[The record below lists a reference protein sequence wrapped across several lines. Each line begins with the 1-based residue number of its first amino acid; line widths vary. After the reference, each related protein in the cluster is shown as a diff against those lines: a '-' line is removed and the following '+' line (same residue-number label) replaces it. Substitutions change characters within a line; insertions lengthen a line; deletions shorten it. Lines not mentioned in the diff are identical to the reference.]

1 MSFHNKSV
9 SAHQFSMTPRA
20 DIPRAAFNI
29 DFTHKTTFDSGWLVP
44 IMVEEVLPG
53 DSFRVDM
60 TAFARLATPIYPLM
74 DNLHLDTFF
83 FFCPNRLVW
92 DHWKQFMG
100 EQDNPDDTT
109 TYTVPYAVWGVPG
122 ASTAWPANSIGDYF
136 GLPIEGQAPRIGAM
150 ALPFRMYNLIYNEW
164 FRDQNLVDRATV
176 KKDDTP
182 DDASLLYPLRRRAK
196 RPDYFTTA
204 LPWPQKGD
212 SVLLPLG
219 GSAPVVPTAAGVP
232 SWKIGSQPAD
242 IQSFQMPD
250 NANTAVHWM
259 ALPVGATPG
268 GAVKWSDPALE
279 VDLSTATSATVNA
292 LRMSFQIQRLLERDA
307 RGGTR
312 YTEIIRSHFGVISPD
327 ARLQRPEY
335 LGGNSSPV
343 QITPIAQTSATGTYA
358 DTPQGNLAAIG
369 TCVSRAHFSQAFTEH
384 GYIIGLANVRA
395 DVTYQQGLRR
405 HWQRSTRYDFYMPV
419 FAMLG
424 EQAITLNEI
433 YAVGDSPDVTVF
445 GYQERWSE
453 YRYAPNMVTGLFRS
467 TTPGTLDAWHLA
479 ERFTVPPVLG
489 EQFIESKPPLDRV
502 LAVGAA
508 AGGAQLLFDSVF
520 KMRVVRPL
528 PMYSVP
534 GMIDHF

>member
-29 DFTHKTTFDSGWLVP
+29 EFTHKTTFDSGWLIPVFC
-44 IMVEEVLPG
+44 EEVLPG
-53 DSFRVDM
+53 DSYKVDM
-60 TAFARLATPIYPLM
+60 TAFARLSTPIFPLM

-83 FFCPNRLVW
+83 FFVPNRLVW
-92 DHWKQFMG
+92 EHWANFMG
-100 EQDNPDDTT
+100 EQANPDDTT
-109 TYTVPYAVWGVPG
+109 SYTVPFAVWGVPG
-122 ASTAWPANSIGDYF
+122 ASTAWPANSIGDYY

-164 FRDQNLVDRATV
+164 FRDQNLVDRAVV
-176 KKDDTP
+176 KLDDTP
-182 DDASLLYPLRRRAK
+182 DDASVLYPLRRRAK
-196 RPDYFTTA
+196 RPDYFTTC
-204 LPWPQKGD
+204 LPWPQKGEA
-212 SVLLPLG
+212 VTLPIGASAPIVPVGNGVPTFGTVG
-219 GSAPVVPTAAGVP
+219 GSEPISSALRSGVADNAVFWDIIAAGD
-232 SWKIGSQPAD
+232 SD
-242 IQSFQMPD
+242 M
-250 NANTAVHWM
+250 
-259 ALPVGATPG
+259 
-268 GAVKWSDPALE
+268 KWINPALE
-279 VDLSTATSATVNA
+279 ADLSTATAVTVNA
-292 LRMSFQIQRLLERDA
+292 LRASFQIQKLLERDA

-312 YTEIIRSHFGVISPD
+312 YTEIVRSHFGVISPD

-335 LGGNSSPV
+335 LGGSSTPV
-343 QITPIAQTSATGTYA
+343 QITPIAQTSATGAYA
-358 DTPQGNLAAIG
+358 ETPQGNLAAIG
-369 TCVSRAHFSQAFTEH
+369 TCVSRARFAQAFTEH

-424 EQAITLNEI
+424 EQPVLNNEI
-433 YAVGDSPDVTVF
+433 YALGEASDVEVF

-453 YRYAPNMVTGLFRS
+453 YRYAPNQVSGLFRS
-467 TTPGTLDAWHLA
+467 TTAGTLDAWHLA
-479 ERFTVPPVLG
+479 ERFTGLPVLG
-489 EQFIESKPPLDRV
+489 EQFIESKPPLPRV

-508 AGGAQLLFDSVF
+508 AGGAEFLFDSVF
-520 KMRVVRPL
+520 RMRVVRPL